1 MNALTLQQAA
11 GIVGG
16 TADALPPRTVARVG
30 TDTRRVE
37 AGDLFVALRGERFDA
52 HDFLDQAKH
61 AAAAI
66 VERVPADAP
75 PDLPLIVVPDARR
88 ALGDLAR
95 HHRRSLTN
103 TTVIAVAGSNG
114 KTGTKRLIH
123 AALSGTLRGTASPAS
138 FNNDV
143 GVPLTLLPV
152 DPADDYVVV
161 ECGTN
166 APGEIAYLSGVCR
179 PDVAVI
185 TSIGEEHLEGLG
197 DLDGVRRENAAI
209 TAGMDAGGVLFINGD
224 DAGLRDACGDFAGKI
239 LTFGSDPTNDL
250 PVSGVACDAGGTR
263 FTLAGRP
270 WRVPLLGR
278 HNAANA
284 AAATAVARHLGVSD
298 DAIAAGLAIVE
309 PPPMRMQVRQVGGI
323 TVVNDAYNAN
333 PASMAAALATLC
345 DLRPEAAAAAADPT
359 RSAAAAAASTDGR
372 SVAVLGDMLEL
383 GDRAEHYH
391 REVGGHLEDVGLL
404 ARVGP
409 LAAGID
415 AACETLTY
423 PDAAAAAADLPRH
436 LRPGDVVLLKAS
448 RGVRLEVVADAIAD
462 YADRHA

>member
-52 HDFLDQAKH
+52 HDFLHAAGH

-66 VERVPADAP
+66 VEREPADAP
-75 PDLPLIVVPDARR
+75 PGLPLIVVPDARR

-123 AALSGTLRGTASPAS
+123 TALSGTLHGTASPAS

-143 GVPLTLLPV
+143 GVPLSLLPV
-152 DPADDYVVV
+152 DSADDYVVI

-166 APGEIAYLSGVCR
+166 APGEVAYLSGVCG
-179 PDVAVI
+179 PDVAVV

-209 TAGMDAGGVLFINGD
+209 TTGMNANGVLFLNGD
-224 DAGLRDACGDFAGKI
+224 DAGLRDACRDFTGEI
-239 LTFGSDPTNDL
+239 ITFGFDAENDL

-263 FTLAGRP
+263 FTLGGHD

-278 HNAANA
+278 HNATNA
-284 AAATAVARHLGVSD
+284 AAAIAVARHLGVAD
-298 DAIAAGLAIVE
+298 DAIAEGLATAE
-309 PPPMRMQVRQVGGI
+309 PPPMRMQVRKAGGVTI
-323 TVVNDAYNAN
+323 VNDAYNAN
-333 PASMAAALATLC
+333 PASMRAALGTLR
-345 DLRPEAAAAAADPT
+345 DLLPE
-359 RSAAAAAASTDGR
+359 AAASTDGR
-372 SVAVLGDMLEL
+372 RVAVLGDMLEL
-383 GDRAEHYH
+383 GDRSEHYH
-391 REVGGHLEDVGLL
+391 REVGGHLEDLGLL

-423 PDAAAAAADLPRH
+423 PDAAAAADDLPRH